1 MMNCSDFA
9 TTDLGPARAYM
20 EFLLQLR
27 KGVGEGRLEG
37 VGEAGYPHH
46 FLDHLAEKE
55 TKIFTIYIKLK
66 ALDQNSR

>member
-1 MMNCSDFA
+1 MNCSDFA
-9 TTDLGPARAYM
+9 MTDRGPARAYM

-27 KGVGEGRLEG
+27 RGVGEGRLEG

-55 TKIFTIYIKLK
+55 TKFITIYK
-66 ALDQNSR
+66 N